1 MNSEIFKSLK
11 HRNFRLFFLG
21 QIISV
26 TGTWLQLTAM
36 PWLVYHITSSTIL
49 LGLVGF
55 LSQIPILLI
64 APFAGAVADR
74 YNRRKILIITQSLA
88 MAQAIT
94 LGLLTVSGKVQI
106 WHIFILAVFIGF
118 VNAFDM
124 PTRQIFLHEMVGKE
138 DLTNAITLN
147 SFIFN
152 GARLVGPAIA
162 GILIAS
168 FGEGLCFILNGISFF
183 AVIAALYFIKPFSI
197 ISYSNNNNMS
207 IFQELILG
215 IKYIRRT
222 RIVIYILL
230 LISVVGVI
238 GVFPTIL
245 MPVFVKNIFKLD
257 STGLG
262 IFMSSIGIG
271 AFIGTIGI
279 AYNSGKKSIKKI
291 IIDSALFLGLFVV
304 AFGLSKNII
313 LSIVFLV
320 LTGYFM
326 VSQMV
331 LSNTFLQLTV
341 PDEMRGK
348 IMGFFTMSFIGLAPL
363 GSILAG
369 FLASKL
375 SAPITVAIGG
385 IVCIIITLMIR
396 KEFIERQDTG
406 YKIQDTV

>member
-1 MNSEIFKSLK
+1 MLSVMNSEIFKSLK

-88 MAQAIT
+88 MVQAIT

-168 FGEGLCFILNGISFF
+168 FGEGLCFILNGISFL
-183 AVIAALYFIKPFSI
+183 AVIIALLFIKPLSTN
-197 ISYSNNNNMS
+197 YNNNGLS
-207 IFQELILG
+207 IFQELIL
-215 IKYIRRT
+215 
-222 RIVIYILL
+222 
-230 LISVVGVI
+230 
-238 GVFPTIL
+238 VF
-245 MPVFVKNIFKLD
+245 
-257 STGLG
+257 
-262 IFMSSIGIG
+262 
-271 AFIGTIGI
+271 
-279 AYNSGKKSIKKI
+279 
-291 IIDSALFLGLFVV
+291 
-304 AFGLSKNII
+304 
-313 LSIVFLV
+313 
-320 LTGYFM
+320 TGYFL

-331 LSNTFLQLTV
+331 LSNTFLQITV
-341 PDEMRGK
+341 PDDMRGK
-348 IMGFFTMSFIGLAPL
+348 IMGFLQCLLWA
-363 GSILAG
+363 
-369 FLASKL
+369 
-375 SAPITVAIGG
+375 
-385 IVCIIITLMIR
+385 
-396 KEFIERQDTG
+396 
-406 YKIQDTV
+406 